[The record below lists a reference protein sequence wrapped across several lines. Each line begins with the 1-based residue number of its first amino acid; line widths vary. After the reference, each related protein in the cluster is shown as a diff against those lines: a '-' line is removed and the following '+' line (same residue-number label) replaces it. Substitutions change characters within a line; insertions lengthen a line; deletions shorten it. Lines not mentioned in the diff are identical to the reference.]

1 MEILVVK
8 RYKDYINIKKDITE
22 KLKNSS
28 KYVVTYILNAV
39 NTFRI
44 IMHEAKTSTS

>member
-44 IMHEAKTSTS
+44 IMHEAKTNTS